1 MAEAGLAGVF
11 IASPVDDVFGR
22 HSQNRRYVS
31 GFSGSAGYVVVTATR
46 AIVAVDSRYT
56 EQAGRECV
64 SRGFEVVTIKG
75 KRPEACAQLLASLGL
90 GRKQVG
96 ISGADMTFGEYSK
109 LLTALG
115 EIAAG
120 DRPSLTASPPLI
132 ERLRVH
138 KDAAEMAALQRSVTC
153 CDAAYE
159 TVLESLAAGQN
170 EVTVADAIDRAV
182 RSAGGSG
189 ISFDTIVAGGP
200 WSAMPHATPRDE
212 PLRDG
217 EMVVIDMG
225 AIVDGYC
232 SDLTRTTTMGPPD
245 AKFREIYDI
254 VFHAQRAA
262 IEGVESGMTGIQAD
276 RLARDV
282 IEAAG
287 YGEQFGHGLGHGV
300 GLEIHETPYLGVT
313 SEDVL
318 EEGMVFTIEPGI
330 YIPGWGGVR
339 IEDIVVLEGGRARV
353 LSHANKLV
361 PAGAQE

>member
-1 MAEAGLAGVF
+1 LF

-31 GFSGSAGYVVVTATR
+31 GFTGSAGYVVVTETR

-56 EQAGRECV
+56 EQAGREC
-64 SRGFEVVTIKG
+64 SPRGFEIQTIRG
-75 KRPEACAQLLASLGL
+75 KRMDACAQSLGTLGL
-90 GRKQVG
+90 GRRPVG

-120 DRPSLTASPPLI
+120 DRPILTAAPPI
-132 ERLRVH
+132 VEKLRVH
-138 KDAAEMAALQRSVTC
+138 KSADEMASLRRSIAC

-159 TVLESLAAGQN
+159 AVLESLGAGQT
-170 EVTVADAIDRAV
+170 EVAVAEAVEHAV
-182 RSAGGSG
+182 RSAGGSSV
-189 ISFDTIVAGGP
+189 SFDTIVAGGP
-200 WSAMPHATPRDE
+200 WAAMPHATPRRE
-212 PLRDG
+212 PLLEG

-225 AIVDGYC
+225 AIVEGYC
-232 SDLTRTTTMGPPD
+232 SDLTRTTTLGPGD
-245 AKFREIYDI
+245 EKFREVYEV
-254 VFHAQRAA
+254 VFAAQRAA
-262 IEGVESGMTGIQAD
+262 IEGMESGMTGIQGD
-276 RLARDV
+276 WLARDV
-282 IEAAG
+282 IAKAG

-300 GLEIHETPYLGVT
+300 GLEVHETPYLGVT

-353 LSHANKLV
+353 LSHAQKLV